1 MSKKKQKIK
10 KRNETK
16 RKETKIIGKETKEN
30 RMKTQMGK
38 YKEKQE
44 NRLFRR
50 KRTCNFKKKRRR
62 AKQSSKTQSANAPL
76 LLRPTKRRRR
86 RFLLLYILNNND
98 PPNHLH
104 KRYLHRPPANL
115 KPFSLVRFV
124 TTAEKKKKKERK
136 KPNKYKS

>member
-38 YKEKQE
+38 FKEKQE

-50 KRTCNFKKKRRR
+50 KRTCNFKKKTTSSK
-62 AKQSSKTQSANAPL
+62 AKQQN
-76 LLRPTKRRRR
+76 TKRKRASS
-86 RFLLLYILNNND
+86 
-98 PPNHLH
+98 PPSNQA
-104 KRYLHRPPANL
+104 PPPPLSSAVY
-115 KPFSLVRFV
+115 F
-124 TTAEKKKKKERK
+124 E
-136 KPNKYKS
+136 